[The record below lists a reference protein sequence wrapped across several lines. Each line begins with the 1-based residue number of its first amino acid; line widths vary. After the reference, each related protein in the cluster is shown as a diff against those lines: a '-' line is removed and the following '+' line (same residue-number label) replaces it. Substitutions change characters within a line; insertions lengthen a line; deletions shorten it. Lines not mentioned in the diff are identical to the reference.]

1 VYEEEKAR
9 IEGLPSLAPPRA
21 RPRLC
26 WSPGPPTSARRP
38 RPLLAILVGLAVSLL
53 VVVGIAGIIVTN
65 VIKSNQATR
74 ETAAMVNVRAID
86 QGQVI
91 YTVTKGKGR
100 YTDLMTLADEGL
112 IDAGFGYG
120 ERSGYL
126 FTSVP

>member
-1 VYEEEKAR
+1 M
-9 IEGLPSLAPPRA
+9 
-21 RPRLC
+21 
-26 WSPGPPTSARRP
+26 
-38 RPLLAILVGLAVSLL
+38 SLL